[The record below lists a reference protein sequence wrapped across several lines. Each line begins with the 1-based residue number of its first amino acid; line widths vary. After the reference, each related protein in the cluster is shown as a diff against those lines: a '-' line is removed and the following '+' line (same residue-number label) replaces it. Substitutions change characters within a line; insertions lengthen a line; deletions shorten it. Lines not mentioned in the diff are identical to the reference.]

1 MAITR
6 STARR
11 TELQEAVTA
20 SPPMP
25 SPLASPAENVPDVEE
40 SRGPIVEWCS
50 FERSNFQDSVELL
63 QWIDILREIRRLRP
77 GCIKVLQQ
85 DHVELAPIF
94 FVIEWRDG
102 KARRLFLKSE
112 ASRRFTQA
120 FEGDHVKRIFLMRPP
135 YFDGDPYLN
144 GGNLWEIF
152 TVYLPTG
159 LSQAA
164 TQEFQWIKPESL
176 GLGAIMSGYEI
187 RHPLENPYE
196 GLHSTV
202 HGWADGIVEYR
213 GQPARR
219 MIYFF
224 QWLDELAQQIFKQE
238 AVIKRPGWTIG
249 TSMELFLID
258 LEEQGMLGYETQN
271 IRFRDVLGF
280 YQETDSGYIKGVNDF
295 DAFRN

>member
-1 MAITR
+1 M
-6 STARR
+6 
-11 TELQEAVTA
+11 
-20 SPPMP
+20 PP
-25 SPLASPAENVPDVEE
+25 PLASLAEKVSDVDEPK
-40 SRGPIVEWCS
+40 GPIVEWCS

-102 KARRLFLKSE
+102 KARRLFLESE